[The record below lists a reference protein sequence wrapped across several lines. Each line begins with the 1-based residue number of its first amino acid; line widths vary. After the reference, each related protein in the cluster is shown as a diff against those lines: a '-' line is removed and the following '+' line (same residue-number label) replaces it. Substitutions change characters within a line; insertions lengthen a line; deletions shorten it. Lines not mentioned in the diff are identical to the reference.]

1 MLIVSI
7 KLNIKATTCSQFQPL
22 YLSFD
27 LLLIYLFITVSR
39 PRQNCHSIINRSSHH
54 LPPPPKHSGM
64 NLKWMKNTPIT
75 PIFNSLLSQCK
86 QKQNSFFIKVAAQLI
101 CLPSSLQTL
110 SVSQHWARAHRY
122 PCDSAPCTSVVC
134 SSPEIVTVGED
145 GRIVVFRADHEGV
158 VQTIGKIRRGI

>member
-1 MLIVSI
+1 MQSVSTI
-7 KLNIKATTCSQFQPL
+7 I
-22 YLSFD
+22 SF
-27 LLLIYLFITVSR
+27 IWPFTYLFIYYSFST
-39 PRQNCHSIINRSSHH
+39 
-54 LPPPPKHSGM
+54 K
-64 NLKWMKNTPIT
+64 TE
-75 PIFNSLLSQCK
+75 LSQHHQPEQSPSTATTQTLRYEFEMNEK
-86 QKQNSFFIKVAAQLI
+86 QQSPQSLIHYYLNAFIKVAAQLI

>member
-1 MLIVSI
+1 MQPVSTI
-7 KLNIKATTCSQFQPL
+7 I
-22 YLSFD
+22 SF
-27 LLLIYLFITVSR
+27 IWPFTFYLFIYLWQFLDQDRIVTA
-39 PRQNCHSIINRSSHH
+39 SSTGAVTIYRHH
-54 LPPPPKHSGM
+54 PNTQVWIWNEWK
-64 NLKWMKNTPIT
+64 TPIT